1 MFKAVRL
8 NAHTYPV
15 DPAERETLERAGA
28 EWVAIEG
35 QDPNEIVAAAAD
47 CDALLVV
54 SAYVPGKVIERLDR
68 CRILSR
74 YGIGTDRVD
83 IATATRRGIVVANV
97 PDFCVGEMTDH
108 VMALLLAW
116 GRRLFFMT
124 EAMRRGHWGARHSR
138 EVRRLSGQTLGLV
151 GFGASGRAV
160 AERARPFG
168 MRLLAW
174 ARNPAKHQ
182 DAAACRGVELAPLDR
197 VLTEADYLSI
207 HLPLTPQ
214 TRHLI
219 GEAELGRMKGSAVLV
234 NTARG
239 AVVDEAVLVKFLR
252 QRRIAGAGLDVYEEI
267 DCFAESDSPPSHPLL
282 ELDNVIL
289 TPHCGGSSLES
300 TRESKVRGARHA
312 VDVLQGRW
320 PPHVVNPDVVPRY
333 PLTSPRPAG
342 SLHGR

>member
-15 DPAERETLERAGA
+15 DPAERELLERAGA

-35 QDPNEIVAAAAD
+35 QDPDEIIAAAAD

-54 SAYVPGKVIERLDR
+54 SAYVPGAVIERLAR
-68 CRILSR
+68 SRILSR

-83 IATATRRGIVVANV
+83 IPTATRRGIVVANV
-97 PDFCVGEMTDH
+97 PDFCVGEMADH
-108 VMALLLAW
+108 VLAMLLAW
-116 GRRLFFMT
+116 CRRLSYMT
-124 EAMRRGHWGARHSR
+124 QAMRCGHWGARHNQ
-138 EVRRLSGQTLGLV
+138 EVRRLAGQTLGLV
-151 GFGASGRAV
+151 GFGASARAV
-160 AERARPFG
+160 ALRARAFG
-168 MRLLAW
+168 MRPLAW

-182 DAAACRGVELAPLDR
+182 DDAARLGVEVVSLDR
-197 VLTEADYLSI
+197 VLAESDYLSI
-207 HLPLTPQ
+207 HLPLTAE

-219 GEAELGRMKGSAVLV
+219 GAAELGRMKGSAVLI

-239 AVVDEAVLVKFLR
+239 AVVDETVLVEFLR
-252 QRRIAGAGLDVYEEI
+252 ARRIAGAGLDVYERI
-267 DCFAESDSPPSHPLL
+267 DCFAMTDSPPNHPLL

-300 TRESKVRGARHA
+300 THESKVRGARHA
-312 VDVLQGRW
+312 VDVLEGRW

-333 PLTSPRPAG
+333 PLTAS
-342 SLHGR
+342 SYHGR